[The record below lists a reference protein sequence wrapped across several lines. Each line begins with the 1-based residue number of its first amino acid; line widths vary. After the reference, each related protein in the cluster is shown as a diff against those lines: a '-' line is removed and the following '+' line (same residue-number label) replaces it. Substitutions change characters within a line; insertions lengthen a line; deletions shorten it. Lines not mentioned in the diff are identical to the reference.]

1 VFSSPLL
8 LANPYGEIMPNK
20 QAKLKKQKRK
30 KLNETFNKQGRTR
43 IQYKKYKKK
52 MKAKINV

>member
-1 VFSSPLL
+1 
-8 LANPYGEIMPNK
+8 MPNK